1 MNRTLKKKKKI
12 FELYSQNLKWIKEKT
27 NAKFKKQFEYGVLC
41 PLCLEVFL
49 ESDLVASKNNY
60 LTLEHNP
67 PKSLGGKDNI
77 LTCKEC
83 NNKSGHKTD
92 VELLTYILES
102 EFKNFRPNS
111 KHRTKLVNK
120 EGAKVTADLSFDD
133 KGKMTLNLQDKY
145 SNPKDFKK
153 FIDSEERGVFPIEG
167 EIGKFATKQLNF
179 TMKLPDKGN
188 MRLASIALLK
198 VGYLLGF
205 EKYGHIFLFNQ
216 NLDKIREQI
225 LNPEKEIITD
235 PFWVNYEFPEMY
247 LGVNIL
253 NKPTELNCFLNT
265 FLLKTKS
272 RNGQISIAFPG
283 YNKEDSKI
291 YERIKKILCSKKE
304 GTVDMEITTMEP
316 FLDLRDE
323 KKVFSSALIW
333 ENRKKASAQHRI

>member
-1 MNRTLKKKKKI
+1 MSRIKKKKKKKKI

-27 NAKFKKQFEYGVLC
+27 NAKFKTEFEYGVLC

-49 ESDLVASKNNY
+49 ESDLLISDKNH

-92 VELLTYILES
+92 VELLTYILEQ
-102 EFKNFRPNS
+102 EFKNFSPNS
-111 KHRTKLVNK
+111 KHRTELISN

-133 KGKMTLNLQDKY
+133 KGKMTVNLQDKY

-153 FIDSEERGVFPIEG
+153 FIDSEEKGFFPIEG
-167 EIGKFATKQLNF
+167 EIGKFATKKLNF
-179 TMKLPDKGN
+179 NMNLPDKGN

-198 VGYLLGF
+198 IGYLMGF
-205 EKYGHIFLFNQ
+205 EKFGHIFLFNQ
-216 NLDKIREQI
+216 NLDQIREQI
-225 LNPEKEIITD
+225 LNPEKEIIID
-235 PFWVNYEFPEMY
+235 PFWINFEFPEMFV
-247 LGVNIL
+247 GVNII

-265 FLLKTKS
+265 FVLKTKS

-283 YNKEDSKI
+283 YNKEGLVI
-291 YERIKKILCSKKE
+291 YKNIKKILCSDNDE
-304 GTVDMEITTMEP
+304 TVNLEITTLEP

-323 KKVFSSALIW
+323 NRVFSSAYIW
-333 ENRKKASAQHRI
+333 DKKASTQ